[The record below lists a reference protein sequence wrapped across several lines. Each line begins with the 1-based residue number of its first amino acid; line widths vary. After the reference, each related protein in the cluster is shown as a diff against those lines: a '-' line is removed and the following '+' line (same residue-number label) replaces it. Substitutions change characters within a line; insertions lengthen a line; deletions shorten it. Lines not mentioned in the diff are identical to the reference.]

1 MLGTLEMVILAMIK
15 VYLLFFLFL
24 EIETFFFL
32 FLGLLQLGTKDVL
45 FSSLPCN

>member
-24 EIETFFFL
+24 EIETFFFS
-32 FLGLLQLGTKDVL
+32 FSGLTAAWNKRRLI
-45 FSSLPCN
+45 F